1 MVINTYDGIDNSR
14 DNSDINNRIDDND
27 GINLAMMQMR
37 EYLKDIIVIVTTKNA
52 IERKAHL
59 S

>member
-14 DNSDINNRIDDND
+14 DNSKINNRIDDND
-27 GINLAMMQMR
+27 AINLAMMQMK
-37 EYLKDIIVIVTTKNA
+37 EYLKHIIVIVTTKNA
-52 IERKAHL
+52 IERKVHL